1 MQIALSPIDRRE
13 REKLVVELASTVKA
27 VAHRVAMRVPKHI
40 DVDDLIGAGMI
51 GLLDAMDKFDTAK
64 SSNFKKYALVR
75 VKGAI
80 LDEVRSMDP
89 MGRGF
94 RKKATRV
101 GKTTEELEKRLGRPP
116 VEEEVA
122 AHLGMDIAGYRAL
135 KAQVQPVLVV
145 SVEELS
151 DAGRDVSAWLTDRS
165 SYDPHQL
172 LEAKRVREFL
182 EKQLDELRSERHA
195 LALRFYFFDGMSIRE
210 IARILNISESRS
222 SQLLEEALTAF
233 GRRIRAVLQRHG
245 SPDVHPNRT

>member
-1 MQIALSPIDRRE
+1 MSPIERKDRD
-13 REKLVVELASTVKA
+13 KLVAELASTVKA
-27 VAHRVAMRVPKHI
+27 IAHRVAHRVPRHI
-40 DVDDLIGAGMI
+40 DVDDLIGSGMI

-94 RKKATRV
+94 RRKAKSL
-101 GKTTEELEKRLGRPP
+101 GKSTDELEKELGRPP
-116 VEEEVA
+116 TEEEVA
-122 AHLGMDIAGYRAL
+122 RHLGMDITGFRAL

-145 SVEELS
+145 SVEELTE
-151 DAGRDVSAWLTDRS
+151 AGRDVSAWLTERPGV
-165 SYDPHQL
+165 DPFQL

-182 EKQLDELRSERHA
+182 ERQLDELRTERHA
-195 LALRFYFFDGMSIRE
+195 MALRFHFFDGMSIRE
-210 IARILNISESRS
+210 IAKVLGISESRS
-222 SQLLEEALTAF
+222 SQLMDEALTAF

-245 SPDVHPNRT
+245 SPDVAPGKT

>member
-1 MQIALSPIDRRE
+1 LSPIDRRE

-64 SSNFKKYALVR
+64 STNFKKYALVR

-89 MGRGF
+89 MGRGY

-151 DAGRDVSAWLTDRS
+151 DAGRDVSAWLTDRGA
-165 SYDPHQL
+165 YDPHQL

-245 SPDVHPNRT
+245 SPDVHPDRT

>member
-1 MQIALSPIDRRE
+1 MSPIERKDRD
-13 REKLVVELASTVKA
+13 KLVAELASTVKA
-27 VAHRVAMRVPKHI
+27 IAHRVAHRVPKHI

-94 RKKATRV
+94 RRKAKSL
-101 GKTTEELEKRLGRPP
+101 GKSTEELEKKLGRAPA
-116 VEEEVA
+116 EEEVA
-122 AHLGMDIAGYRAL
+122 AHLGMDIGGFRAL

-151 DAGRDVSAWLTDRS
+151 ETGRDVSPWLTDRTG
-165 SYDPHQL
+165 YDPFQL

-182 EKQLDELRSERHA
+182 ERQLDELRSERHA

-210 IARILNISESRS
+210 IAKVLGISESRS
-222 SQLLEEALTAF
+222 SQLMDEALTAF
-233 GRRIRAVLQRHG
+233 GRRLRAVLQRHG
-245 SPDVHPNRT
+245 SPDVAPNRT